1 MLLIHIYSAVGL
13 IVLAF
18 ALGLAYRSAVRKH
31 AHTEVGHRPKNI
43 DAGGRWMRGG
53 LGAVLLILG
62 VVLDWNPFLIFAAGL
77 CFFQA
82 AFSWC
87 AWYHLIGKDTCPIQ

>member
-1 MLLIHIYSAVGL
+1 MLFIHIYSAVGL

-31 AHTEVGHRPKNI
+31 AHTDVGHRPKNI
-43 DAGGRWMRGG
+43 GLRDRLVRAG
-53 LGAVLLILG
+53 LG
-62 VVLDWNPFLIFAAGL
+62 VVLLTVGIVWNWNPFCIFIAGI

-87 AWYHLIGKDTCPIQ
+87 AWYHLIGKDTCPL